1 MSMTAFLL
9 FALTAADGLPHPAQL
24 QLGTGLTEWIQSL
37 SALQALLGVT
47 GLALL
52 TGSWR
57 YVLKPTIGFVRQFN
71 AGNKK
76 LAALDPAQLETCVR
90 ELATVKEDVAKVRAL
105 LGPNG
110 GTSLY
115 DKVTM
120 AGKSALLS
128 QARLSTM
135 FDIVVDRPM
144 FETDAAGQFT
154 SVNAAFEKSFDT
166 SCDDMY
172 GRGWIN
178 LLIPE
183 DREPFVR
190 AWHHAIADRRAF
202 RSVAR
207 CVTQRTG
214 FMRTGMC
221 SWSMQPI
228 LEPSTDN
235 VLAWMGAVEIPMS
248 FLLPATGADTVAA
261 SAHGR
266 TAGFG

>member
-1 MSMTAFLL
+1 MVVMWTE
-9 FALTAADGLPHPAQL
+9 ALVMGL
-24 QLGTGLTEWIQSL
+24 GLAEWIQNL
-37 SALQALLGVT
+37 SALQAILGVT

-52 TGSWR
+52 TGSYR
-57 YVLKPTIGFVRQFN
+57 YVVKPTVAFVRQFN

-76 LAALDPAQLETCVR
+76 LAALDPNKIETCLS
-90 ELATVKEDVAKVRAL
+90 EIAAVKDDVARVRTL

-110 GTSLY
+110 GSSLY
-115 DKVTM
+115 DKVTT
-120 AGKSALLS
+120 AGQAALLS

-144 FETDAAGQFT
+144 FETDAAGHFT
-154 SVNAAFEKSFDT
+154 SVNAAFEKAFDT
-166 SCDDMY
+166 SCDDMH

-190 AWHHAIADRRAF
+190 AWHHAISDRRPF

-214 FMRTGMC
+214 FLRTGMC

-228 LEPSTDN
+228 LEPGSDT
-235 VLAWMGAVEIPMS
+235 VLAWMGAVDTPMS
-248 FLLPATGADTVAA
+248 FLAPAVAA
-261 SAHGR
+261 GSEKA
-266 TAGFG
+266 